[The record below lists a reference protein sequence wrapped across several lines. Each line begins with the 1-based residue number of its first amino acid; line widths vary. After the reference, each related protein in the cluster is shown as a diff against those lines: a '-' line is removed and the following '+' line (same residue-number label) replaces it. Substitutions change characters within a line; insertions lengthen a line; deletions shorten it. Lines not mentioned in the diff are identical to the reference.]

1 MNMKI
6 PTDLKSL
13 KIRGELFEPSA
24 GIWLEIWIELNERYE
39 INDAYIIGVREDFHR
54 VVFSDNAWQMITE
67 YYHFNPAG
75 KAKLQQAAEDAL
87 TVHCER
93 RSLAV

>member
-1 MNMKI
+1 MNTKI
-6 PTDLKSL
+6 PPDLKLL
-13 KIRGELFEPSA
+13 KIRGELYEPSA
-24 GIWLEIWIELNERYE
+24 GIWLDIIVELNDCYE

-67 YYHFNPAG
+67 CYHFNPAG